1 MGRVFLLVACAVLA
15 IEPAAAAAPPV
26 ELRLSSLAPDGSMW
40 ARVLARGAREI
51 GEKTQG
57 RVAFKFFFGGS
68 QGGERDFVRKMRTGR
83 LEGAAV
89 SAVGLGE
96 IKSDI
101 RVLELPFLFKNDV
114 ELDHV
119 RSTMKE
125 RFERE
130 FDEAGFVLL
139 AWGDVGWIH
148 VFSNIPINTQADVAR
163 LKIWAWAD
171 DFIVRAFLK
180 RVGLAGVPLDVP
192 DVLPALQ
199 RGLIDS
205 CYNSPVATL
214 AFGWHTRVK
223 FMTAD
228 PIAYGV
234 GAIVLT
240 KEAFARLT
248 LADQDTVRS
257 VMRST
262 EGKLAKEMRAAHVK
276 AKKAIGKAGIKTVKT
291 PPALLGTLEKSSE
304 LAWSDLVGKL
314 YPRELLTEV
323 RKRIAEVRR

>member
-1 MGRVFLLVACAVLA
+1 MGRVFLLVACAALLV
-15 IEPAAAAAPPV
+15 EPAAAAAPSV

-40 ARVLARGAREI
+40 ARVLVRGAREI

-101 RVLELPFLFKNDV
+101 RVLELPFLFKGDV

-139 AWGDVGWIH
+139 AWGDVGW
-148 VFSNIPINTQADVAR
+148 
-163 LKIWAWAD
+163 
-171 DFIVRAFLK
+171 
-180 RVGLAGVPLDVP
+180 
-192 DVLPALQ
+192 
-199 RGLIDS
+199 
-205 CYNSPVATL
+205 
-214 AFGWHTRVK
+214 
-223 FMTAD
+223 
-228 PIAYGV
+228 
-234 GAIVLT
+234 
-240 KEAFARLT
+240 
-248 LADQDTVRS
+248 
-257 VMRST
+257 
-262 EGKLAKEMRAAHVK
+262 
-276 AKKAIGKAGIKTVKT
+276 
-291 PPALLGTLEKSSE
+291 
-304 LAWSDLVGKL
+304 
-314 YPRELLTEV
+314 
-323 RKRIAEVRR
+323 